1 LAFRSILPA
10 YGPPP
15 GQLARIVFVAT
26 LHFAEARQC
35 VVDRV
40 AAALTARAVEEVAL
54 DAACGRVLAEGIC
67 ADRDY
72 PPLARSLRDGFAVR
86 SQDLPGRLRVAGV
99 VRAGDV
105 SLRELGRGETVEI
118 MTGAPVPPGADS
130 VLMLERAPR
139 DGEWIAAPAAPPGQF
154 IAPPASEARSGEW
167 LLAAGR
173 RIGPAQIALLAAIGR
188 TDVRVYCRPRVAV
201 LSTGDEIVDVSAQPL
216 AHQVRDSNAR
226 SLAAQLRRAGA
237 LPVILP
243 AARDAIESLRALI
256 ERGLAA
262 DLLLVSGGVSA
273 GKYDLVERVLSDLG
287 AEFFFDRVLIRPGQ
301 PLVFGRVRERF
312 FFGLPGNPASTLV
325 TFEVFAR
332 AAVQLLSGETDPR
345 LPIALARLTA
355 DFSHQPGLTRFLPAL
370 LTADGAHATPLP
382 WRGSS
387 DIPALARADAF
398 LVARPD
404 RETWKAGDL
413 IEVLRI

>member
-1 LAFRSILPA
+1 
-10 YGPPP
+10 
-15 GQLARIVFVAT
+15 VAT
-26 LHFAEARQC
+26 LHFREARQC
-35 VVDRV
+35 VIDRV
-40 AAALTARAVEEVAL
+40 SAALAGCAVEEVPL
-54 DAACGRVLAEGIC
+54 DAACGRVLAEAIH

-86 SQDLPGRLRVAGV
+86 SQDLPGRLRVTGE
-99 VRAGDV
+99 VRAGV
-105 SLRELGRGETVEI
+105 ACLRELGRGEAVEI
-118 MTGAPVPPGADS
+118 MTGAPVPPGADA
-130 VLMLERAPR
+130 VVMLEHAPR
-139 DGEWIAAPAAPPGQF
+139 DGEWIAAPAAPPGHF
-154 IAPPASEARSGEW
+154 IAPPGSEARAGES
-167 LLAAGR
+167 LLDAGR
-173 RIGPAQIALLAAIGR
+173 RMGPAQIALLAAIGR
-188 TDVRVYCRPRVAV
+188 AVVRVYRQPRVAV
-201 LSTGDEIVDVSAQPL
+201 LSTGDEIVEVSAQPL

-237 LPVILP
+237 LPQILP
-243 AARDAIESLRALI
+243 AARDTLESLRALI
-256 ERGLAA
+256 ERGLDA

-312 FFGLPGNPASTLV
+312 FFGLPGNPAATLV

-332 AAVQLLSGETDPR
+332 AAVQLLSGELEPR
-345 LPIALARLTA
+345 LPIALAQLTA
-355 DFSHQPGLTRFLPAL
+355 DFRHKPGLTRFLPARL
-370 LTADGAHATPLP
+370 SADGAQLTPLA

-404 RETWKAGDL
+404 RESWKAGDL

>member
-1 LAFRSILPA
+1 
-10 YGPPP
+10 
-15 GQLARIVFVAT
+15 VAT
-26 LHFAEARQC
+26 LHFREARQC

-40 AAALTARAVEEVAL
+40 SAALTARAVEEVPL
-54 DAACGRVLAEGIC
+54 DAACGRVLAEAPH

-86 SQDLPGRLRVAGV
+86 SEDSPGRLRIEGE
-99 VRAGDV
+99 VRAGDIC
-105 SLRELGRGETVEI
+105 LRELGCGEAFEI
-118 MTGAPVPPGADS
+118 MTGAPVPPGANA
-130 VLMLERAPR
+130 VVMLEHAPR
-139 DGEWIAAPAAPPGQF
+139 DGEWIAAPAAPLGQF
-154 IAPPASEARSGEW
+154 IAPPASEARAGES
-167 LLAAGR
+167 LLDAGR
-173 RIGPAQIALLAAIGR
+173 RLGPSQIALLAAIGW
-188 TDVRVYCRPRVAV
+188 TEVRVYRQPRVAV
-201 LSTGDEIVDVSAQPL
+201 LSTGDEIVEVSAPPL
-216 AHQVRDSNAR
+216 AHQLRDSNAH

-243 AARDAIESLRALI
+243 AARDTLESIRALI
-256 ERGLAA
+256 EQGLAA

-273 GKYDLVERVLSDLG
+273 GKYDLVERVFSDLG

-301 PLVFGRVRERF
+301 PLVFGCVRERF

-332 AAVQLLSGETDPR
+332 AAVELLSGELDPR
-345 LPIALARLTA
+345 LPFALAHLTA
-355 DFSHQPGLTRFLPAL
+355 DLSHKPGLTRFLPARWS
-370 LTADGAHATPLP
+370 AGGAQVTPLA

-404 RETWKAGDL
+404 REIWKAGDL
-413 IEVLRI
+413 IEVLTI